1 MSHSVSHSM
10 CPTPY
15 LFSSMCV
22 PLPVRPTPCISR
34 SCVSHFISVSP
45 LCIPSRVSHH
55 VGVPLRVHPIP
66 CASQSVYFP
75 LMCLSLRACPNYV
88 SHLVYVPLGLCVP
101 TICPISRMSHSVCV
115 SPLGVPSRVYP
126 TRYVSHSLGVCPTR
140 CVFYP
145 MCVLLGIPG
154 SCVSHS
160 VYLSPI
166 ACTHCVSHLVFILMR
181 VCPIC
186 VSTPCVFYSVCVPLR
201 VCSALRV
208 SYSSFHSVFVF
219 NSLCRLQE
227 ANATRR
233 LRWRKEVGQ
242 KLKTLDGLTLQNKC

>member
-15 LFSSMCV
+15 LFNSMCV

-45 LCIPSRVSHH
+45 LCVPSRVSHH
-55 VGVPLRVHPIP
+55 VGVPLRVHPIQ

-126 TRYVSHSLGVCPTR
+126 TRCLSHSVCAPLGVYSTR
-140 CVFYP
+140 CVSYSVFP
-145 MCVLLGIPG
+145 AH
-154 SCVSHS
+154 VS
-160 VYLSPI
+160 L
-166 ACTHCVSHLVFILMR
+166 
-181 VCPIC
+181 
-186 VSTPCVFYSVCVPLR
+186 TPCICPPLR
-201 VCSALRV
+201 VPTACPISCL
-208 SYSSFHSVFVF
+208 S
-219 NSLCRLQE
+219 
-227 ANATRR
+227 
-233 LRWRKEVGQ
+233 
-242 KLKTLDGLTLQNKC
+242 

>member
-45 LCIPSRVSHH
+45 LCVPSRVSHH

-126 TRYVSHSLGVCPTR
+126 TRCLSHSVCVPLTRCVPHSVCILPDVCPTR
-140 CVFYP
+140 YSRLMCLSLRVFVP
-145 MCVLLGIPG
+145 
-154 SCVSHS
+154 
-160 VYLSPI
+160 
-166 ACTHCVSHLVFILMR
+166 HCVYPLRVPSRVYPNACMSHL
-181 VCPIC
+181 C
-186 VSTPCVFYSVCVPLR
+186 FYSVCVLLR
-201 VCSALRV
+201 VRPAPCMFR
-208 SYSSFHSVFVF
+208 
-219 NSLCRLQE
+219 
-227 ANATRR
+227 ATCV
-233 LRWRKEVGQ
+233 LLLIPFGICV
-242 KLKTLDGLTLQNKC
+242 